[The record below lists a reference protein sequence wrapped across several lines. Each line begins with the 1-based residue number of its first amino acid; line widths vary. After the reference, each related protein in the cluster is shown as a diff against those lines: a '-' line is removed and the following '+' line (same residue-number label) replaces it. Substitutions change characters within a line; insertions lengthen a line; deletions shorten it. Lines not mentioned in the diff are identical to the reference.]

1 MNLHPQNSAQN
12 ALMRLIEQAQ
22 SGDQT
27 AFEELLNRYTPL
39 IESMTEHFSGSFR
52 PSQDKEDL
60 RQEAVL
66 CFYKALMRFDTS
78 QEQVQFGFYA
88 KECIKNGLISSLRAL
103 RKHERVVLL
112 DDRNSPLA
120 EPADDEDP
128 SQRIVETESY
138 LEISRRICEVLSEYE
153 NRIWWLYLS
162 GRTAKEIA
170 ALTERDEK
178 SVQNAIYRIRKKLRS
193 VIPCT

>member
-1 MNLHPQNSAQN
+1 MKLHSQNSAPN
-12 ALMRLIEQAQ
+12 ALKPLIEKAQ
-22 SGDQT
+22 SGDQA

-39 IESMTEHFSGSFR
+39 IDSMTEHFGGSSR
-52 PSQDKEDL
+52 PPQDKEDL
-60 RQEAVL
+60 RQEAIF
-66 CFYKALMRFDTS
+66 CFYRALMHFDTA

-103 RKHERVVLL
+103 KKHEHVLL
-112 DDRNSPLA
+112 LADESASLA
-120 EPADDEDP
+120 EAGDAEDP
-128 SQRIVETESY
+128 SRHIVETESY

-170 ALTERDEK
+170 VLTDRDEK
-178 SVQNAIYRIRKKLRS
+178 SVQNAIYRIRKKLRA
-193 VIPCT
+193 VIPYA